1 MYPNAADQTA
11 VRGGCHTVVKVVRN
25 ESDCCQ
31 TSGESRETG
40 GKNTKKEKNEGEAVV
55 KGKKREQGE
64 EVGQQTEIRRSTD
77 RRTRWQGGRA
87 VM

>member
-1 MYPNAADQTA
+1 MTAARLVGNQG
-11 VRGGCHTVVKVVRN
+11 RL
-25 ESDCCQ
+25 
-31 TSGESRETG
+31 G
-40 GKNTKKEKNEGEAVV
+40 GKNTKKETNEGEAVV

>member
-1 MYPNAADQTA
+1 M
-11 VRGGCHTVVKVVRN
+11 RGGCHTVVKVVRN

-40 GKNTKKEKNEGEAVV
+40 GKNTKKEKNEGEVVV

-64 EVGQQTEIRRSTD
+64 EQTEIRRSTD
-77 RRTRWQGGRA
+77 RQTRWQGGRA